1 MEPEMG
7 PASGRLYRL
16 ATENGLVWRSWDGEI
31 VVLNEASGDT
41 HRLDLVASAAF
52 EVLLDAPADAQT
64 LTRRVIEELGAVDEQ
79 RIASSIETVLGKFDE
94 LGLLA

>member
-1 MEPEMG
+1 MEPETG
-7 PASGRLYRL
+7 PATGRVYRL

-52 EVLLDAPADAQT
+52 EVLLEAPVDRQT
-64 LTRRVIEELGAVDEQ
+64 LTRRVAEDLGAVDEQ
-79 RIASSIETVLGKFDE
+79 RIASAIGTVLAKFSE